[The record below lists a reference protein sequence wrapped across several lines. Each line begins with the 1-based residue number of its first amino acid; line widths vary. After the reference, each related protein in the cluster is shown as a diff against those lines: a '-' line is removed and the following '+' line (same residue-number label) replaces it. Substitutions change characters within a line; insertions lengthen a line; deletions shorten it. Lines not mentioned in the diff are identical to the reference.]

1 MVSGERIN
9 VYSDSRLKED
19 RGGHKRLVNTSPTWP
34 AHGAIQFGNYSLR
47 HRFHLDYAM
56 KNINLRIDS
65 GQKIDVIGRTGMYM
79 FVWFQTHPVYF

>member
-19 RGGHKRLVNTSPTWP
+19 RGGHKLLVNTSLTWP
-34 AHGAIQFGNYSLR
+34 AHGAIKFGNYSLR
-47 HRFHLDYAM
+47 HRFNLEYAM

-65 GQKIDVIGRTGMYM
+65 GQKISVIGRTDMYM
-79 FVWFQTHPVYF
+79 FFWFQTHPVYF